1 MPISAAV
8 KQLVAAVWLVAAL
21 LVASVLVVQ
30 PSSASATG
38 TNPSAPTGLSVMS
51 VGVDFVQFA
60 WVAPASNGGS
70 AITQYDVRYSSN
82 NGVNWTTGPA
92 VLVPDLSTVVTG
104 LSEGTTYRFEVA
116 AVNGSGLDTG
126 NGFGVGSWSAPLTA
140 IPSTIPSPPATPNAV
155 LVHPTSVDLAWD
167 APGPGADGGQPI
179 TDYTIQA
186 QSHRVADL
194 DAGANHSCVV
204 MDDGSVRCWGKNDQQ
219 QLGLGDTVNRGDVTG
234 QTGANLPTVDLGV
247 GRTALEVST
256 GADHSCARLDDSSVR
271 CWGDNTLGRLGVG
284 DTTSSSGAVDLGP
297 NRTATAI
304 SAGNGFTCALL
315 DNGSVKCWGVNDAGQ
330 LGQGDTTLRGD
341 SSASMGVNL
350 PAVDLGLGQTAVAV
364 SAGDSHVC
372 VLLSAPNN
380 LYPVKCW
387 GANANGQLGQES
399 IENLGDGPG
408 EMGDALLPVDLGTGL
423 LATQVSAGGNSTC
436 AVLSDGAVTSTKCW
450 GANGFAQLGIGDTTD
465 RGTASGQMGDQ
476 LPAVD
481 LGTDGANPPTS
492 HYPIEVTNAIDHT
505 CVRLE
510 DGSVRCWGNNAAGQ
524 LGIGTTGGL
533 VGDVHAEMGNNLPA
547 IDLGLGRSATD
558 VETGAT
564 HTCALLDDASVRCWG
579 GNDAGQLGL
588 GSTSPVGGATGQMG
602 DNLPRTLTP
611 TVVIA
616 DAGLPTGSPLTA
628 TIGGLEPGALQSIS
642 VAAVNGVGPSAWSP
656 SLSIVPHGAPGSP
669 SALSGA
675 PASAT
680 SVRLDW
686 TAPAFAGTP
695 VVDYEVQYSTTGA
708 APWSTFVHSPS
719 AATTVTV
726 TGLTQGQLTSFRVAA
741 VNGDGR
747 GDYSATATATAATV
761 PSAPLNLVTV
771 PGHTSFA
778 VGWDLPG
785 DGGAAIDDY
794 VVEYRLHGAAN
805 WMPYA
810 DGVSA
815 SNVAQVNDLA
825 ADQNYDVHIAAH
837 NAIGTGPFSAVATAQ
852 LVPGPPRAPANVH
865 VTAKSGTSITI
876 AWDPPADTGGS
887 PITDYSVGVRLAAG
901 GGSDTIDLHDSVT
914 SYTIF
919 GLDPGTAYVVNV
931 AASNDGGPGVGFT
944 GFGPASPD
952 LTVSTPTIPGAPGT
966 PQPSNITGTSVELA
980 WTAPVDDGG
989 APITKYVLQRRVTGT
1004 TDWVAVPKEPI
1015 LTTVKLSGLALGT
1028 SYDVQVQAVN
1038 VVGGG
1043 LFSQVLVVSTLD
1055 VPGTPTALQVTGRTG
1070 SSVSLAWTA
1079 PTTDGGAAISDYT
1092 VEYSSTGGAPFTAW
1106 VHAPS
1111 PSTSAT
1117 VTGLTPGVDYTFQVS
1132 AVNSVGTG
1140 SPSET
1145 LSAVPY
1151 TTAGKPGTPVT
1162 VPANHSATITWTAP
1176 SDNGGSPITA
1186 YRVERSTNG
1195 VAWTQLTTSASATI
1209 RSYTA
1214 LALINGTG
1222 YRFRVSAIN
1231 AAGTGVASSAS
1242 PAVVPRTVTTAP
1254 GKPSVTSWNTQLSL
1268 SWAAPASNGGAAVT
1282 AYTVQRSTNGITWTT
1297 VTAAAPTTRTL
1308 VVSRLI
1314 NGVTYRFRVAAK
1326 NVAGLGPWSLVGSGA
1341 PKAVPGAPGKPSTVV
1356 GAGRVTLTWSAPATR
1371 GASAVTAYRVQRST
1385 DGITWTTVTSSAPL
1399 TRTLTVTGLGHATAY
1414 RFRVAAINS
1423 LGAGAWSAV
1432 ATATPR

>member
-8 KQLVAAVWLVAAL
+8 KKLMAVVL
-21 LVASVLVVQ
+21 LVAGVFVVQ
-30 PSSASATG
+30 PSSAFATG
-38 TNPSAPTGLSVMS
+38 SNPPAPTGLTMVS

-60 WVAPASNGGS
+60 WTAPASNGGS
-70 AITQYDVRYSSN
+70 AITEYDVRYSSN
-82 NGVNWTTGPA
+82 NGISWDSSPA
-92 VLVPDLSTVVTG
+92 ELAPALSTVVTG
-104 LSEGTTYRFEVA
+104 LSQGTTYRFEVA

-126 NGFGVGSWSAPLTA
+126 NGVGVGLWSAPLTA
-140 IPSTIPSPPATPNAV
+140 IPSTIPSPPAAPSAV

-179 TDYTIQA
+179 TDYAIEA

-204 MDDGSVRCWGKNDQQ
+204 MDDGSVRCWGKNDQR
-219 QLGLGDTVNRGDVTG
+219 QLGLGDTANRGDLAG
-234 QTGANLPTVDLGV
+234 QMGANLPAVDLGL
-247 GRTALEVST
+247 GHTALEVTT
-256 GADHSCARLDDSSVR
+256 GADHSCALLDDSSVR

-284 DTTSSSGAVDLGP
+284 DTTSTSGAVDLGP

-304 SAGNGFTCALL
+304 SAGNGFTCAVL
-315 DNGSVKCWGVNDAGQ
+315 DNGTVKCWGVNNAGQ
-330 LGQGDTTLRGD
+330 LGQGDTALRGG
-341 SSASMGVNL
+341 SSASMGANL

-372 VLLSAPNN
+372 VLLSAPSN

-399 IENLGDGPG
+399 TENLGDGPG

-436 AVLSDGAVTSTKCW
+436 AVLSNGTTKCW
-450 GANGFAQLGIGDTTD
+450 GANGFAQLGLGDTTD
-465 RGTASGQMGDQ
+465 RGTDPGQMGDVL
-476 LPAVD
+476 LPVD
-481 LGTDGANPPTS
+481 LGTDGGGTP

-533 VGDVHAEMGNNLPA
+533 VGDSLAQMGNNLPV
-547 IDLGLGRSATD
+547 IDLGLGRLSTD
-558 VETGAT
+558 VETGTT

-579 GNDAGQLGL
+579 GNADGQLGL
-588 GSTSPVGGATGQMG
+588 GNTTPMGGAAGQMG
-602 DNLPRTLTP
+602 DNLPRTFTP
-611 TVVIA
+611 TVVTA
-616 DAGLPTGSPLTA
+616 DAGLPTGSTLTA
-628 TIGGLEPGALQSIS
+628 TIGGLEPGALQSIRI
-642 VAAVNGVGPSAWSP
+642 AATNGVGQSAWSP
-656 SLSIVPHGAPGSP
+656 AMTVVPHGVPGSP
-669 SALSGA
+669 TALSGA

-686 TAPAFAGTP
+686 TAPAFAGSP
-695 VVDYEVQYSTTGA
+695 VTDYVVQYSTTGA
-708 APWSTFVHSPS
+708 APWSTFVHGPS
-719 AATTVTV
+719 ADTTATV

-741 VNGDGR
+741 VNGDGL
-747 GDYSATATATAATV
+747 GDFSVSATATAATV

-771 PGHTSFA
+771 PGHTSLS
-778 VGWDLPG
+778 VGWDLPA

-794 VVEYRLHGAAN
+794 VIEYRLHGDVA
-805 WMPYA
+805 WTPYA

-815 SNVAQVNDLA
+815 NNVAQINDLI
-825 ADQNYDVHIAAH
+825 ADGNYDVHVAAH
-837 NAIGTGPFSAVATAQ
+837 NVIGTGPFSAVATAQ

-887 PITDYSVGVRLAAG
+887 PITDYSVGYRLAAG
-901 GGSDTIDLHDSVT
+901 GGNDTIDLHDTVT

-919 GLDPGTAYVVNV
+919 GLDPGTAYVINV

-944 GFGPASPD
+944 GFGPASDD
-952 LTVSTPTIPGAPGT
+952 LAVSTPTFPQAPT
-966 PQPSNITGTSVELA
+966 DLHSTNVTATSVALA
-980 WTAPVDDGG
+980 WTAPVDAGG

-1004 TDWVAVPKEPI
+1004 TAWAVVPKEPTT
-1015 LTTVKLSGLALGT
+1015 TTVTLLGLALGT

-1038 VVGGG
+1038 IVSGGP
-1043 LFSQVLVVSTLD
+1043 FSQVLTVSTLD

-1070 SSVSLAWTA
+1070 TSVSLAWTV

-1106 VHAPS
+1106 SHTAS
-1111 PSTSAT
+1111 PATSAT
-1117 VTGLTPGVDYTFQVS
+1117 VTGLVQGATYTFQVS

-1140 SPSET
+1140 SPSST
-1145 LSAVPY
+1145 ITGVPY
-1151 TTAGKPGTPVT
+1151 TAAGKPGTPVT
-1162 VPANHSATITWTAP
+1162 VPGNHSVAITWTAP
-1176 SDNGGSPITA
+1176 ADNGGSPITA
-1186 YRVERSTNG
+1186 YQVERSTNG
-1195 VAWTQLTTSASATI
+1195 IAWTTLTMSASAST
-1209 RSYTA
+1209 RAYTA
-1214 LALINGTG
+1214 LSLTNGTA

-1231 AAGTGVASSAS
+1231 AAGTGVASNASA
-1242 PAVVPRTVTTAP
+1242 AAVPRTVATAP

-1268 SWAAPASNGGAAVT
+1268 SWTAPASNGGAAIT

-1297 VTAAAPTTRTL
+1297 VTATAPTTRTL
-1308 VVSRLI
+1308 VVSKLT

-1326 NVAGLGPWSLVGSGA
+1326 NIAGLGPWSLAGSGA
-1341 PKAVPGAPGKPSTVV
+1341 PTAVPGAPGKPSTAA
-1356 GAGRVTLTWSAPATR
+1356 GTGRVTLTWSAPATR
-1371 GASAVTAYRVQRST
+1371 GASAITAYRVQRST

-1399 TRTLTVTGLGHATAY
+1399 TRTFTVTGLVRAKAY

-1423 LGAGAWSAV
+1423 LGAGAWSGI